1 MRLLETI
8 KPLTPGQEDL
18 VNTLNNSEYE
28 IVGVFGPTGS
38 GKSLFS
44 LAFGIDSILDGR
56 YKKLVVVKPL
66 IDVTTGEELTLAK
79 TGPQYIELIKSY
91 IVDVLGVFT
100 SWDTIAKLMND
111 GKLVFV
117 DTHYLK
123 GRTFDDSLVFIDDAQ
138 SIKIESLIEVF
149 LRVGR
154 NSRLIV
160 AADPIFQSLRGR
172 GPQDTTSLLRDVLAS
187 ESKAKVVDLG
197 VKDIVRAGAKRGIKL
212 AIEYLMRS
220 RMLTENEVKSLEFVR
235 AHAPDADIITI
246 VELDDVIKKY
256 ELSSEHVPS
265 LLIVAKQGHLGRL
278 VGKGGERIN
287 AVEKDLNKKVRAVEL
302 TLDFTQ
308 FIRAL
313 HPISWVWKK
322 VKDVDF
328 VGAYLIVKIS
338 SDVLGPFM
346 GQKGSYIRYLDN
358 VMRRLLGV
366 GVKVI
371 PIEITEDAASKGKK
385 HKRK

>member
-1 MRLLETI
+1 MKLLHTI
-8 KPLTPGQEDL
+8 KPLTSGQEDL
-18 VNTLNNSEYE
+18 VNALSNGEYE
-28 IVGVFGPTGS
+28 IVGIFGPTGS

-44 LAFGIDSILDGR
+44 LAYGIDSLEEGKF
-56 YKKLVVVKPL
+56 KKLVVVKPL
-66 IDVTTGEELTLAK
+66 IDVTTGEELTLARA
-79 TGPQYIELIKSY
+79 GPQYVELIKSY
-91 IVDVLGVFT
+91 VVDVLGAFI
-100 SWDTIAKLMND
+100 SWDAIAKLMSE

-138 SIKIESLIEVF
+138 SVKIESLIEVI

-172 GPQDTTSLLRDVLAS
+172 GLQDPMSLLRDVLAS

-197 VKDIVRAGAKRGIKL
+197 IKDIVRAGAKRGIKL

-220 RMLTENEVKSLEFVR
+220 RSLSENEAKSLEVVR
-235 AHAPDADIITI
+235 AHAPDADIVTI
-246 VELDDVIKKY
+246 VELDDIIKKY

-265 LLIVAKQGHLGRL
+265 LLVIVKQGHLGRL

-287 AVEKDLNKKVRAVEL
+287 AMEKDLNKKIRVVEL

-308 FIRAL
+308 LIRAL
-313 HPISWVWKK
+313 HPISWVWKR

-328 VGAYLIVKIS
+328 VGAYLVVKIS
-338 SDVLGPFM
+338 DDVLGPFM
-346 GQKGSYIRYLDN
+346 GQRGSYIRYLDS
-358 VMRRLLGV
+358 VVKRLLGV
-366 GVKVI
+366 GVKVV
-371 PIEITEDAASKGKK
+371 PIETAGDVKEKEK
-385 HKRK
+385 KRKRQ

>member
-1 MRLLETI
+1 MKLLEVI

-44 LAFGIDSILDGR
+44 LAFGIDSVLDGR

-79 TGPQYIELIKSY
+79 AGPQYIELIKSY
-91 IVDVLGVFT
+91 VIDVLGTFT
-100 SWDTIAKLMND
+100 SWDTIARLMND

-160 AADPIFQSLRGR
+160 AADPIFQSLRSR
-172 GPQDTTSLLRDVLAS
+172 GDQDTTSLLRDVLAS

-220 RMLTENEVKSLEFVR
+220 RTLTESEVKSLESVR
-235 AHAPDADIITI
+235 AHAPDADIVTI
-246 VELDDVIKKY
+246 VELDDIIKKY

-328 VGAYLIVKIS
+328 VGTYLTVKIS

-358 VMRRLLGV
+358 AMRRLLGV

-371 PIEITEDAASKGKK
+371 PIETSEDTTSKGKK
-385 HKRK
+385 HRKK

>member
-1 MRLLETI
+1 MKLLQVV
-8 KPLTPGQEDL
+8 KPLTPGQVDL
-18 VNTLNNSEYE
+18 VNALSNSEYE

-44 LAFGIDSILDGR
+44 LAYGIDTLEEGR
-56 YKKLVVVKPL
+56 YKKLVVVKP
-66 IDVTTGEELTLAK
+66 IVDVTTGEELTLAK
-79 TGPQYIELIKSY
+79 AGPQYVELIKSY
-91 IVDVLGVFT
+91 VIDVLGTFI
-100 SWDTIAKLMND
+100 SWDNIAKLMSD

-160 AADPIFQSLRGR
+160 AADPIFQSLRSR
-172 GPQDTTSLLRDVLAS
+172 GVQDATSLLRDVLAS
-187 ESKAKVVDLG
+187 EARAKVIDLG
-197 VKDIVRAGAKRGIKL
+197 IKDIVRAGAKRGIKL

-220 RMLTENEVKSLEFVR
+220 RTLSESEVKSLEFIR
-235 AHAPDADIITI
+235 AHAPDADVITI
-246 VELDDVIKKY
+246 VELDESIKKY
-256 ELSSEHVPS
+256 ELSSEHIPS
-265 LLIVAKQGHLGRL
+265 LLIVVKQGHLGRL

-287 AVEKDLNKKVRAVEL
+287 AIEKDLNRKVRVVEL
-302 TLDFTQ
+302 TLELTQ
-308 FIRAL
+308 LIRAL

-328 VGAYLIVKIS
+328 VGTYLIVKIS
-338 SDVLGPFM
+338 SEALGPFM
-346 GQKGSYIRYLDN
+346 GQKGSYIRFLDS
-358 VMRRLLGV
+358 VVRKLLGV
-366 GVKVI
+366 GVKVV
-371 PIEITEDAASKGKK
+371 PIEISEESREKER
-385 HKRK
+385 KRKRS

>member
-1 MRLLETI
+1 MRLLEAI

-18 VNTLNNSEYE
+18 VSTLNNSEYE

-44 LAFGIDSILDGR
+44 LAFGIDSVLDGR

-79 TGPQYIELIKSY
+79 AGPQYIELIKSY
-91 IVDVLGVFT
+91 VVDVLGAFT
-100 SWDTIAKLMND
+100 SWDTIAKLMNE

-172 GPQDTTSLLRDVLAS
+172 GHQDTTSLLRDVLAS

-220 RMLTENEVKSLEFVR
+220 RVLTENEVKSLEFVR

-246 VELDDVIKKY
+246 VELDDIIKKY

-328 VGAYLIVKIS
+328 VGTYLIVKIS

-346 GQKGSYIRYLDN
+346 GQKGSYIRYLDS

-371 PIEITEDAASKGKK
+371 PMEITEDTTGKGKK

>member
-1 MRLLETI
+1 MKLLQTI
-8 KPLTPGQEDL
+8 KPLTPGQEEL
-18 VNTLNNSEYE
+18 VSVLSNGEYE

-44 LAFGIDSILDGR
+44 LAFGIDSLDEGK
-56 YKKLVVVKPL
+56 YKRLVVAKPI
-66 IDVTTGEELTLAK
+66 IDVTTGEELTLARA
-79 TGPQYIELIKSY
+79 GPQYIELIKSY
-91 IVDVLGVFT
+91 VIDVLGAFI
-100 SWDTIAKLMND
+100 SWDTIAKLMSD

-138 SIKIESLIEVF
+138 SIKIESLIEVL

-160 AADPIFQSLRGR
+160 AADPIFQSLRGKSI
-172 GPQDTTSLLRDVLAS
+172 QDATSLLRDVLAS
-187 ESKAKVVDLG
+187 ESRAKVVDLG
-197 VKDIVRAGAKRGIKL
+197 IKDIVRAGAKRGIKI

-220 RMLTENEVKSLEFVR
+220 RALNENEAKSLEFVR
-235 AHAPDADIITI
+235 AHAPDADIVTI
-246 VELDDVIKKY
+246 AELDELIKKY

-265 LLIVAKQGHLGRL
+265 LLIIVKQGHLGRL

-328 VGAYLIVKIS
+328 VGTYLIVKIS
-338 SDVLGPFM
+338 SDVIGPFM
-346 GQKGSYIRYLDN
+346 GQKGSYIRFLDS
-358 VMRRLLGV
+358 VVRKLLGV
-366 GVKVI
+366 GVKVV
-371 PIEITEDAASKGKK
+371 PIEPAEEAKEKGKK
-385 HKRK
+385 RRKS

>member
-1 MRLLETI
+1 
-8 KPLTPGQEDL
+8 
-18 VNTLNNSEYE
+18 
-28 IVGVFGPTGS
+28 
-38 GKSLFS
+38 
-44 LAFGIDSILDGR
+44 
-56 YKKLVVVKPL
+56 
-66 IDVTTGEELTLAK
+66 
-79 TGPQYIELIKSY
+79 
-91 IVDVLGVFT
+91 
-100 SWDTIAKLMND
+100 
-111 GKLVFV
+111 
-117 DTHYLK
+117 
-123 GRTFDDSLVFIDDAQ
+123 LVFIDDAQ

-160 AADPIFQSLRGR
+160 AADPIFQSLRSR
-172 GPQDTTSLLRDVLAS
+172 GDQDTTSLLRDVLAS

-220 RMLTENEVKSLEFVR
+220 RTLTESEVKSLESVR
-235 AHAPDADIITI
+235 AHAPDADIVTI
-246 VELDDVIKKY
+246 VELDDIIKKY

-328 VGAYLIVKIS
+328 VGTYLTVKIS

-358 VMRRLLGV
+358 AMRRLLGV

-371 PIEITEDAASKGKK
+371 PIETSEDTTSKGKK
-385 HKRK
+385 HRKK